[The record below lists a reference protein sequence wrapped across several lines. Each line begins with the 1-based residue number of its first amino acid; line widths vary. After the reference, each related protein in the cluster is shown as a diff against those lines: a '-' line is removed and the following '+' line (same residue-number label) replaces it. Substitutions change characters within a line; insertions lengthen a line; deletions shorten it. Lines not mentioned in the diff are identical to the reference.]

1 MHVTHVHSH
10 MWEDWM
16 PRAESNWDENA
27 MLKVKVKCVMWNEQ
41 IDGLAIS
48 HNPTPLLKEK
58 MNARSK
64 C

>member
-1 MHVTHVHSH
+1 
-10 MWEDWM
+10 
-16 PRAESNWDENA
+16 